1 MNILEIVL
9 VAIRSLNANK
19 LRSALTILGIIVGIF
34 SIIAISTVIAMLQT
48 SIEEGV
54 SALNS
59 NTFQVQKWPLV
70 RSGGHDEWAK
80 YRNRKD
86 ITVEDYEALKEMLKY
101 DTDAVGA
108 EQWTFGRLLKFGNTE
123 TNPNVSLS
131 GVTPE
136 AFLNNDWFVA
146 EGRDINY
153 NDYNRSERVIVL
165 GADVATKLFP
175 TINPIGQEIR
185 VDGYKLKVIGVMESK
200 GDFFGQSQDNF
211 SIIPLSTYRTFYGKR
226 GRSIN
231 ITVRVEDQTRY
242 NDIIEKTVGY
252 MRTIRKVPPGEEND
266 FEIRTNE
273 AVLDQINDITSGVRI
288 GAIVIAAIALLA
300 AGVGIMNIMLVS
312 VTERTREIGIRKA
325 IGAKKANILLQ
336 FLVEAVALCLL
347 GGALGIIFGVGV
359 GNIAGAALNAV
370 AVIPMDW
377 VAIGVLLCVLIG
389 VIFGTYPAYKA
400 SSLDPIEALR
410 YE

>member
-1 MNILEIVL
+1 MNLIEIIL
-9 VAIRSLNANK
+9 VATRSLRTNK
-19 LRSALTILGIIVGIF
+19 LRSALTILGIVVGIF

-54 SALNS
+54 SALSS
-59 NTFQVQKWPLV
+59 NTFQIQKWPLV
-70 RSGGHDEWAK
+70 RTGGHAEWAK

-86 ITVEDYEALKEMLKY
+86 ITVEDYEALKEKLRSE
-101 DTDAVGA
+101 TDAVGA
-108 EQWTFGRLLKFGNTE
+108 EQWTFGRLLKYESEE

-136 AFLNNDWFVA
+136 AFVNNDWTIA
-146 EGRDINY
+146 TGRDINF
-153 NDYNRSERVIVL
+153 NDYERFERVIVL
-165 GADVATKLFP
+165 GADVAKKLFP
-175 TINPIGQEIR
+175 TIDPIGLELR
-185 VDGYKLKVIGVMESK
+185 VDGHKLRIIGVMESQ
-200 GDFFGQSQDNF
+200 GEFFGQSQDNF
-211 SIIPLSTYRTFYGKR
+211 AIIPLSTYQSFYGKR

-231 ITVRVEDQTRY
+231 ITVRVDDQSRY
-242 NDIIEKTVGY
+242 NDVIEKSVGY

-325 IGAKKANILLQ
+325 IGAKKANILTQ
-336 FLVEAVALCLL
+336 FLVEAIVLCLT
-347 GGALGIIFGVGV
+347 GGAIGIFIGVLI
-359 GNIAGAALNAV
+359 GNIAGSALNAV

-377 VAIGVLLCVLIG
+377 VGIGVMLCVIIGVL
-389 VIFGTYPAYKA
+389 FGTYPAYKA

>member
-1 MNILEIVL
+1 
-9 VAIRSLNANK
+9 
-19 LRSALTILGIIVGIF
+19 
-34 SIIAISTVIAMLQT
+34 
-48 SIEEGV
+48 
-54 SALNS
+54 
-59 NTFQVQKWPLV
+59 
-70 RSGGHDEWAK
+70 
-80 YRNRKD
+80 
-86 ITVEDYEALKEMLKY
+86 
-101 DTDAVGA
+101 
-108 EQWTFGRLLKFGNTE
+108 
-123 TNPNVSLS
+123 
-131 GVTPE
+131 
-136 AFLNNDWFVA
+136 
-146 EGRDINY
+146 
-153 NDYNRSERVIVL
+153 VIVL